1 MKKKDIDMKKIY
13 ILLILLIPFIG
24 FSQSSV
30 EAMEKL
36 KNMKELLDMDLITK
50 SEFDSISKGLK
61 KIILSNRDLE
71 TTNDNKSDGFYYN
84 DEILYPE
91 KFSES
96 QTDYLGYALTYGLA
110 GGSTKSILNGET
122 SRVKVDSVQQF
133 KLYISENV
141 DLAGNNRSNIQ
152 NQQFFSYAQSPQDFA
167 LVQLTVNKNKE
178 TRWIKTGSMSL
189 ADGYSF
195 SIKAK
200 EYIDFKWKETAK
212 AGEFVIDT
220 KLASGE
226 YAFIFVGTSA
236 YSNNAIYTF
245 SVKVDNEINNITDIT
260 AKKPRRFDYNSHQEY
275 MKAVKEYKNNKK

>member
-1 MKKKDIDMKKIY
+1 MKKIY

-24 FSQSSV
+24 FSQSSA
-30 EAMEKL
+30 EAMKKL

-61 KIILSNRDLE
+61 KIILSNKDLE
-71 TTNDNKSDGFYYN
+71 TTNENKSDGFYYN

-96 QTDYLGYALTYGLA
+96 QTDYIGYALTYGLA

-195 SIKAK
+195 SIKSK
-200 EYIDFKWKETAK
+200 EYIDFKWKASAK

-220 KLASGE
+220 KLATGE

-245 SVKVDNEINNITDIT
+245 SVKVDNEINNTDIS
-260 AKKPRRFDYNSHQEY
+260 AKKPRRFDYNSQQEY
-275 MKAVKEYKNNKK
+275 IKALKEYKNNKK

>member
-1 MKKKDIDMKKIY
+1 MKKIY

-24 FSQSSV
+24 FSQSSA

-50 SEFDSISKGLK
+50 NEFDSISKGLK

-71 TTNDNKSDGFYYN
+71 TTNENKSDGFYYN

-245 SVKVDNEINNITDIT
+245 SVKVDNEINNNTDIT

-275 MKAVKEYKNNKK
+275 MKALKEYKNNKK

>member
-1 MKKKDIDMKKIY
+1 MKKIY

-24 FSQSSV
+24 FSQSSA

-50 SEFDSISKGLK
+50 NEFDSISKGLK

-71 TTNDNKSDGFYYN
+71 TTNENKSDGFYYN

-245 SVKVDNEINNITDIT
+245 SVKVDNEINNNTNIT

-275 MKAVKEYKNNKK
+275 MKALKEYKNNKK